1 MKKIFGSL
9 EGGSV
14 ERQEKKKF
22 TVTLIYATIVLI
34 VCLLI
39 TLLVAQVVA
48 SVKAKKAAETE
59 PADDGTN
66 SNYVALTVDAAK
78 LDTGSL
84 ILVNKNNEYIFANN
98 PEVVPFPNI
107 KDIPYDLV
115 YDTLK
120 VNPTALAAFND
131 MMKGLY
137 KNVSDANIVVTEAY
151 RSYDNQASKHEKNP
165 SQAFPAGYSD
175 FHTGLSFSL
184 KDGDTDAKVDNA
196 SLNGKYDWLYEN
208 AHKYGFVVRYPA
220 NIPESDTGKNAGK
233 NFSAITGVDDYAYVF
248 RYVGIPHA
256 TYMYQN
262 ELCLEEYLELIRTN
276 HQYGTSSLSIKGGD
290 SRSYEVYYIAATG
303 ENTELQV
310 PSKYTYEI
318 SGDNMNGYIVTVC
331 KSRINKD

>member
-34 VCLLI
+34 VCLLT
-39 TLLVAQVVA
+39 TLLVVQVVA
-48 SVKAKKAAETE
+48 SVKAKKAAQNA
-59 PADDGTN
+59 PAGDDTS
-66 SNYVALTVDAAK
+66 SNYIALQVDAAK

-84 ILVNKNNEYIFANN
+84 ILVNKNNEYIFASN

-107 KDIPYDLV
+107 KDIPYELV
-115 YDTLK
+115 NDTLK

-151 RSYDNQASKHEKNP
+151 RSYENQASKHENNP
-165 SQAFPAGYSD
+165 SQTLPAGYSD

-184 KDGDTDAKVDNA
+184 KDGEDNA
-196 SLNGKYDWLYEN
+196 KIDASSLNGKYDWLYEN
-208 AHKYGFVVRYPA
+208 AHKYGFIVRYPA
-220 NIPESDTGKNAGK
+220 DIPESDTGDNAGK
-233 NFSAITGVDDYAYVF
+233 SFSAITGVTDYAYVF
-248 RYVGIPHA
+248 RYVGIAHA
-256 TYMYQN
+256 TYIYQN
-262 ELCLEEYLELIRTN
+262 ELCLEEYIELLRTSHN
-276 HQYGTSSLSIKGGD
+276 YGTSLSIKGAD
-290 SRSYEVYYIAATG
+290 SRSYEVYYFASTG
-303 ENTELQV
+303 DSTELQV
-310 PSKYTYEI
+310 PTKYAYEI

-331 KSRINKD
+331 KSKTVKN